1 MKAATKTLVGRG
13 ARCIILGCAGMSGME
28 RWVKGAARD
37 CGSEVRVI
45 DGAIAGVQILAGMA
59 RSSR

>member
-1 MKAATKTLVGRG
+1 
-13 ARCIILGCAGMSGME
+13 MSGME